1 MLAQQ
6 TISHY
11 LQHLAGKF
19 STPGGGAA
27 AGISGA
33 QAAALL
39 AMVAEFSKDQVTL
52 MAAIIATCE
61 TSRNHYLD
69 LAEQDIQGFNAV
81 MAAYGLSATDAA
93 AKQHKQ
99 QALQAALQ
107 TAAAAPMAMI
117 RAALALLPVAQQ
129 LRDTGNKNLITDVGI
144 AASLLLSCLQSS
156 RLNLLVNL
164 RSIKDPAF
172 IRAGQHLLASSEEGL
187 AAFGDMVS
195 AVEARL

>member
-11 LQHLAGKF
+11 LQRLAGKF

-39 AMVAEFSKDQVTL
+39 AMVAEFSKDQATL
-52 MAAIIATCE
+52 MADIIATCE
-61 TSRNHYLD
+61 TSRSHYLN
-69 LAEQDIQGFNAV
+69 LAEQDIEGFNAV
-81 MAAYGLSATDAA
+81 MAAYGLAATDAA

-107 TAAAAPMAMI
+107 TAATAPMDMI

-144 AASLLLSCLQSS
+144 AASLLQSCLQSS
-156 RLNLLVNL
+156 RLNLLINL

-172 IRAGQHLLASSEEGL
+172 ISESQRLLAATEDGI
-187 AAFGDMVS
+187 AAFNQMISD
-195 AVEARL
+195 VEARL